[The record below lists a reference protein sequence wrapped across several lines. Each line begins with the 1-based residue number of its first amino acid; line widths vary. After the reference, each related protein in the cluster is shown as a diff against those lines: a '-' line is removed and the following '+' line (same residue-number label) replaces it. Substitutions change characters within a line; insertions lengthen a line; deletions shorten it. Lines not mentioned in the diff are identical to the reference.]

1 MVQRRTLVMRWLQPE
16 WDCRFVIGSDVGLR
30 LYRMTSA
37 QEGDNGVRFEMSDF
51 RSVRHAV
58 TSLASYPRP
67 PEQSS
72 VIAVGNLAG
81 EVGLQFY
88 AARGAEGLGMDY
100 ASSTMNIY
108 EASGRVCREMAFSTV
123 NSDLLACGFDHK
135 EGRPSLHIHDLSSN
149 MDIRQLLGTRSTP
162 WSTHSE
168 SVDNMSEV
176 TNRTQKLQIQPQRTH
191 SRAPSAAS
199 SALATSA
206 RDAEYGPSYSGSGV
220 TSLCWIPG
228 SADDL
233 LVASRKTRSS
243 IRWYDLRARSS
254 GETVLYVPIS
264 DPDST
269 DTVTPGT
276 VYDLQFDPFNSVR
289 YMAHDR
295 RGLVNMWDIR
305 WATTPVHTFNTGQKN
320 VLSMQFSPRHSGM
333 VASLAADSNVFEIIS
348 INELLNGRIV
358 QNQRLDARA
367 FLDDARMKDHYDDDH
382 MALLSTPPPRG
393 IHVWT
398 HQASTVPPPAAAAA
412 SEPHTAF
419 MWVPAAVSSVTRA
432 REQLISCTASGALH
446 VTRLPQPYVSTTNC
460 RGDMAMSNNWSR
472 LQNALPATKLEM
484 DILHGAV
491 SEIHEVV
498 LDKSSRQSHS
508 TQASAAGSK
517 SGLARTTASAG
528 VSTTPSLSSVH
539 QANQQQNG
547 SGLLARRHQAAR
559 QNSSEGDT
567 RTVQLRER
575 LRTMNLGLSSST
587 QTAGPTDGGLRMVPA
602 DLREQLAAG
611 AVTFDPE
618 TGDRYASDT
627 VVEAGLAED
636 ILVQMRQR
644 ALQGYGTNAD
654 KNAHMFQH
662 NMQMCDMW
670 QWIRD
675 ASIRRSSG
683 SHFVEFGVDA
693 SFYGV
698 FEIMRLRRKQ
708 LKYFYKQQPLEAQQ
722 RKLASSLPRSRL
734 DGQRLLALR
743 YCGWGLSGHIREQH
757 VRALESAGKFS
768 VAAGTS
774 FVYGDYQRCLQ
785 SLEKSS
791 AQDQKLLSFMLRAQL
806 DADNRLV
813 PALAGSGG
821 TLAPGDMFK
830 CPHLQMIFMY
840 LATGDWERVLDNMVR
855 LPLSYR
861 VAVALRYLDDS
872 SLMRRLLRMG
882 RQAIRCGDVDGLLI
896 TGIRD
901 AGRLVM
907 QAYVDNT
914 ADVQTAALVSIFDPS
929 SDVEAAETAEK
940 WIYGYRHLL
949 NMWRMF
955 TTRCLFDIAHGNS
968 RETKGLARV
977 SEVAQKI
984 AVQPAD
990 VRCTF
995 CHQSLDMEASK
1006 RTGRLAGGSSA
1017 GLRADGSAVSTPG
1030 VGVPMG
1036 VAAAPGLVGPGI
1048 GGVHGGNKN
1057 SGSDARLLHMTTAQ
1071 PLLGQ
1076 KGAGGDARRKD
1087 MQQAQ
1092 TRLLYTHCPRCNN
1105 DLPRCVVCRMKLG
1118 TLVPQSNE
1126 AGAAISGD
1134 FAQWF
1139 SWCQTCGHGGHVS
1152 HMQSWFA
1159 THAECPVPACSC
1171 ECDRRD

>member
-1 MVQRRTLVMRWLQPE
+1 MVQRRTLAMRWLQPE

-37 QEGDNGVRFEMSDF
+37 QGGDNGARFEMADF
-51 RSVRHAV
+51 RSIRHAV

-67 PEQSS
+67 LEQSS
-72 VIAVGNLAG
+72 IIAVGNLAG

-100 ASSTMNIY
+100 ASSGVSIY
-108 EASGRVCREMAFSTV
+108 EASGRICRDMEFSSV
-123 NSDLLACGFDHK
+123 NNDLLACGFDHK
-135 EGRPSLHIHDLSSN
+135 EGRPSLHIHDLASN

-168 SVDNMSEV
+168 SVDNMSDI
-176 TNRTQKLQIQPQRTH
+176 THRTQKLQIQPQRTH

-199 SALATSA
+199 SALATST

-233 LVASRKTRSS
+233 LVASKKTRSS

-254 GETVLYVPIS
+254 GETVLYVPMS

-269 DTVTPGT
+269 DAVTPGT
-276 VYDLQFDPFNSVR
+276 VYDLQFDPFNNMR

-320 VLSMQFSPRHSGM
+320 VLNMQFSPRHSGM
-333 VASLAADSNVFEIIS
+333 VASLEADSNVFEIVS
-348 INELLNGRIV
+348 INELLNGRIM

-393 IHVWT
+393 IRVWT
-398 HQASTVPPPAAAAA
+398 HQASTVPPPASA

-419 MWVPAAVSSVTRA
+419 MWVPAVVSNATRA
-432 REQLISCTASGALH
+432 REQLISSTASGTLH
-446 VTRLPQPYVSTTNC
+446 VTRLPQPYVSTINC

-472 LQNALPATKLEM
+472 LQNALPASKLEM
-484 DILHGAV
+484 DILHGAI

-508 TQASAAGSK
+508 TQASTAGLK
-517 SGLARTTASAG
+517 SGLARTAAASAG
-528 VSTTPSLSSVH
+528 VSTTPSLSSVQ
-539 QANQQQNG
+539 QANQPQNG

-559 QNSSEGDT
+559 QNPSEGDT
-567 RTVQLRER
+567 RAAQLRER

-587 QTAGPTDGGLRMVPA
+587 QTMASTDAGLKMLPA
-602 DLREQLAAG
+602 DLRERLAAG

-627 VVEAGLAED
+627 AVEAALAGD

-662 NMQMCDMW
+662 NMQMYDMW

-683 SHFVEFGVDA
+683 AHFVEFGVDA

-698 FEIMRLRRKQ
+698 YEIMKLRHKQ
-708 LKYFYKQQPLEAQQ
+708 LKYIYKLQPLEAHQ
-722 RKLASSLPRSRL
+722 RKMAASLPRSRL

-743 YCGWGLSGHIREQH
+743 YCGWGLSGYIREQH
-757 VRALESAGKFS
+757 VHALESAGKFS

-806 DADNRLV
+806 DADNRLA

-840 LATGDWERVLDNMVR
+840 LATGDWERVLDNMER

-882 RQAIRCGDVDGLLI
+882 RQAVRHGEIDGLLI
-896 TGIRD
+896 TGISGG
-901 AGRLVM
+901 GRLVM
-907 QAYVDNT
+907 QAYVDST

-929 SDVEAAETAEK
+929 NDVEAAETAEK

-968 RETKGLARV
+968 RESKGLARV

-995 CHQSLDMEASK
+995 CHQSLDTEASK

-1017 GLRADGSAVSTPG
+1017 GLRTDGSTVSTPG
-1030 VGVPMG
+1030 AGVPMG
-1036 VAAAPGLVGPGI
+1036 VAAAPGIVGPGI

-1152 HMQSWFA
+1152 HMQGWFA

-1171 ECDRRD
+1171 ECDLRD